1 MPAQDPRIIKTK
13 RQIDRALIENLS
25 EYPFQKI
32 TIDMICRTG
41 MINRSTFYKYYVDKY
56 DLLDKFLARQ
66 LSDFR
71 EHAVVDFVLAS
82 PSSVG
87 DAAYIEMFKSLA
99 QYLYA
104 NRSTLKIL
112 WTAAIERQVY
122 EEMILIIKDRILD
135 LLFSSSAAYRKDDI
149 YLDLYAYLFASNAMS
164 LIHWWFR
171 NENTVTLQDVMQIM
185 TSNMQEGLFKAFNDR
200 LSAPK

>member
-13 RQIDRALIENLS
+13 RQIDHALIENLA

-56 DLLDKFLARQ
+56 DLLDKYLARQ

-82 PSSVG
+82 PASVG
-87 DAAYIEMFKSLA
+87 DAAYMEMFRSFA
-99 QYLYA
+99 QYLFS
-104 NRSTLKIL
+104 NRGTLKIL

-122 EEMILIIKDRILD
+122 EEMILIIKERILD
-135 LLFSSSAAYRKDDI
+135 LLHPAGGDSDVF
-149 YLDLYAYLFASNAMS
+149 LDLYAYMFASNAMS

-171 NENTVTLQDVMQIM
+171 NEQTVTLEDVIQIM
-185 TSNMQEGLFKAFNDR
+185 TKNMEEGLFKAFSDR
-200 LSAPK
+200 LTAVG